1 METFSSISIDN
12 SVYQKNETAEILD
25 KENIAVNENIHSS
38 PNYSQSEIDDSEY
51 RSNLNDSESPSVNDE
66 ITEDNQQIVG
76 EEEISSDYRNEEN
89 EHINENMSNNDI
101 EHDHS
106 EAAKSQATVKRL
118 SLFDTVEQE
127 VENLSNQQEERT
139 EPVISESDKEIQ
151 NHDTDDSDKNPE
163 AEVNAEESDLDE
175 DFNQETEEELLD
187 IPTFLR
193 RQAN

>member
-1 METFSSISIDN
+1 MAWWK
-12 SVYQKNETAEILD
+12 Q
-25 KENIAVNENIHSS
+25 NENINLS
-38 PNYSQSEIDDSEY
+38 PNYNQSEINDSEY
-51 RSNLNDSESPSVNDE
+51 RSNLKDSESPSVNDE

-89 EHINENMSNNDI
+89 EHIEENMTKNDND
-101 EHDHS
+101 HDYL
-106 EAAKSQATVKRL
+106 EAAKSQATVKKL

-139 EPVISESDKEIQ
+139 EPVISENDKEIQ
-151 NHDTDDSDKNPE
+151 NHDMDDSDKDPE

-193 RQAN
+193 RQANQFKFF

>member
-1 METFSSISIDN
+1 MGRQNKDEEDEDEELS
-12 SVYQKNETAEILD
+12 
-25 KENIAVNENIHSS
+25 
-38 PNYSQSEIDDSEY
+38 
-51 RSNLNDSESPSVNDE
+51 NDE

-151 NHDTDDSDKNPE
+151 NHDTDDSDKDPE

>member
-1 METFSSISIDN
+1 
-12 SVYQKNETAEILD
+12 
-25 KENIAVNENIHSS
+25 
-38 PNYSQSEIDDSEY
+38 
-51 RSNLNDSESPSVNDE
+51 
-66 ITEDNQQIVG
+66 
-76 EEEISSDYRNEEN
+76 
-89 EHINENMSNNDI
+89 MSNNDI

-127 VENLSNQQEERT
+127 VENLSNQQEERI

-151 NHDTDDSDKNPE
+151 NHDTDDSDKDPE

>member
-1 METFSSISIDN
+1 M
-12 SVYQKNETAEILD
+12 KNIFKTLYIHGLD
-25 KENIAVNENIHSS
+25 SS
-38 PNYSQSEIDDSEY
+38 PKKNK
-51 RSNLNDSESPSVNDE
+51 LNIIKKKSTDFSFHL
-66 ITEDNQQIVG
+66 
-76 EEEISSDYRNEEN
+76 DYRNEKN

-151 NHDTDDSDKNPE
+151 NHDTDDSDKDPE